1 MYQWEVKLSNFT
13 WKLWMDKLKI
23 VPFNNGY
30 KAEFE
35 YLNRQWIEEYFVMEE
50 EDLKTLQN
58 PESYIINRGGEIF
71 FAVFDDV
78 VVGTAAMIPT
88 KEDIYELA
96 KMAVS
101 KDFQGLGIGK
111 KLLKRCIDFS
121 KEKRASE
128 IFLIT
133 NDSLKPALN
142 LYLSF
147 GFVLN
152 ELNDDERY
160 DRGNTKMNLILGEEY
175 D

>member
-1 MYQWEVKLSNFT
+1 
-13 WKLWMDKLKI
+13 MDKLEI
-23 VPFNNGY
+23 VPFRKEY
-30 KAEFE
+30 QAEFE

-50 EDLKTLQN
+50 EDRKTLQN
-58 PESYIINRGGEIF
+58 PDSYIIEKGGEIF
-71 FAVFDDV
+71 FAVFNDT

-88 KEDIYELA
+88 RIEVYELA
-96 KMAVS
+96 KMAVA

-121 KEKRASE
+121 KEKEASE

-133 NDSLKPALN
+133 NNSLKPALN

-152 ELNDDERY
+152 ERNDDERY
-160 DRGNTKMNLILGEEY
+160 DRGNTKMNLILGEEN

>member
-1 MYQWEVKLSNFT
+1 
-13 WKLWMDKLKI
+13 MDKLKI
-23 VPFNNGY
+23 VPFNSDH
-30 KAEFE
+30 KADFE
-35 YLNRQWIEEYFVMEE
+35 NLNRQWIEEYFVMEE
-50 EDLKTLQN
+50 EDRKTLQN
-58 PESYIINRGGEIF
+58 PDTYIIEKGGEIF
-71 FAVFDDV
+71 FAVFDNT

-88 KEDIYELA
+88 GEGVYELA
-96 KMAVS
+96 KMAVA
-101 KDFQGLGIGK
+101 KDVQGNGIGK

-121 KEKRASE
+121 KENRASE

-160 DRGNTKMNLILGEEY
+160 DRGNTKMNLILGEEN

>member
-1 MYQWEVKLSNFT
+1 
-13 WKLWMDKLKI
+13 MDKLKI
-23 VPFNNGY
+23 VPFNSEH
-30 KAEFE
+30 KADFE
-35 YLNRQWIEEYFVMEE
+35 NLNRQWIEEYFVMEE
-50 EDLKTLQN
+50 EDRKTLQN
-58 PESYIINRGGEIF
+58 PDTYIIEKGGEIF
-71 FAVFDDV
+71 FAVFDNT

-88 KEDIYELA
+88 GEGVYELA
-96 KMAVS
+96 KMAVA
-101 KDFQGLGIGK
+101 KDVQGNGIGK

-121 KEKRASE
+121 KENRASE

-160 DRGNTKMNLILGEEY
+160 DRGNTKMNLILGEEN

>member
-23 VPFNNGY
+23 VPFKNRY

-160 DRGNTKMNLILGEEY
+160 DRGNTKMNLILGEEN